1 MVTSE
6 PAAPGGDP
14 ARAEVSDPAPELLDL
29 YKMAVE
35 MSDRVS
41 ARRGAANAFFLSVQ
55 TAFLGALGITATENQ
70 NVPWWA
76 ALVLTLAGISIS
88 FVWWLQLRSYRM
100 LNRAKFDIINAV
112 EPRLPLQAFH
122 QEWEILTGNS
132 AGPWWTRYTELG
144 ATERKV
150 PWIFAALHAG
160 LFIGILCT

>member
-1 MVTSE
+1 MTSE
-6 PAAPGGDP
+6 PAAPDGDSARPEVP
-14 ARAEVSDPAPELLDL
+14 APSPELLDL
-29 YKMAVE
+29 YKLAVE

-55 TAFLGALGITATENQ
+55 TAFVGALGITATDGQ

-76 ALVLTLAGISIS
+76 ALVLTLAGVSIS
-88 FVWWLQLRSYRM
+88 LVWWLQLRSYRV

-112 EPRLPLQAFH
+112 EPQLPLQVFS
-122 QEWEILTGNS
+122 QEWAILTGNS
-132 AGPWWTRYTELG
+132 DGPWWTRYTELG

-150 PWIFAALHAG
+150 PWVFAALHAG

>member
-1 MVTSE
+1 MTSE
-6 PAAPGGDP
+6 PAAPDGDP
-14 ARAEVSDPAPELLDL
+14 ARTEVPAPAPELLDL

-55 TAFLGALGITATENQ
+55 TAFIGALGITATDGQ
-70 NVPWWA
+70 SVPWWA

-88 FVWWLQLRSYRM
+88 VVWWLQLRSYRV

-112 EPRLPLQAFH
+112 EPQLPLQIFSK
-122 QEWEILTGNS
+122 EWEILTENS
-132 AGPWWTRYTELG
+132 GGPWWASYTELG
-144 ATERKV
+144 ETERKV
-150 PWIFAALHAG
+150 PWVFAALHAG